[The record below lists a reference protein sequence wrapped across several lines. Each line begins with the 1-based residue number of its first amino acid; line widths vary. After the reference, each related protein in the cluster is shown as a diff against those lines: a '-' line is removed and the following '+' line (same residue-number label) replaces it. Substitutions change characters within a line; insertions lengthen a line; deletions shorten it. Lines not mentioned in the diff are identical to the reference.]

1 MDRLRLSSLI
11 LFIIPLTLTFAVEP
25 ATAVKVEIPATPTLM
40 RIPTA
45 ETLGDGGYQLSLSMI
60 RYRKKIPQNPK
71 SNPIL
76 QKVVVGDFF
85 KELHS
90 VSFEAQSYL
99 VPLKLCYG
107 ISNRLDLDLGV
118 TLSTDQGQKIIE
130 DYYEVHRG
138 EMKVA
143 RVYRQ
148 PIFDVNLGFKYIIK
162 PEMGDGLP
170 SLAVG
175 ATAELGYTGDD
186 RVDSA
191 GQFVDD
197 TPADGFPFFGMG
209 VYLAGTEKLN
219 LFKLHSGVGAYSS
232 SKLQRTADSLMVY
245 FFGGAEVAF
254 TEQLFGIGDV
264 VTKRAVNSSEM
275 GTSIAVGLKYLFGR
289 PTLNAGFGTAPELI
303 LSITSPGRKA
313 ETIKPAVP
321 GETEAPLF

>member
-1 MDRLRLSSLI
+1 MARRSELALSILLI
-11 LFIIPLTLTFAVEP
+11 ATAFTLMVEQG
-25 ATAVKVEIPATPTLM
+25 AAVKVEIPPTSTLM
-40 RIPTA
+40 RVPTA
-45 ETLGDGGYQLSLSMI
+45 ETLGEGGYQLSLGMI
-60 RYRKKIPQNPK
+60 RYREKIPQNPE
-71 SNPIL
+71 SNPIY

-99 VPLKLCYG
+99 VPLNLCYG
-107 ISNRLDLDLGV
+107 ISDRLDLNLGV
-118 TLSTDQGQKIIE
+118 LLSTDQGQKIIE
-130 DYYEVHRG
+130 DYYEVHKG

-148 PIFDVNLGFKYIIK
+148 PIFNVNLGFKYIIK

-175 ATAELGYTGDD
+175 ATAEIGYTGDD

-219 LFKLHSGVGAYSS
+219 LFKLHGGVGAYSS
-232 SKLQRTADSLMVY
+232 SKMQRTADSLMVY

-275 GTSIAVGLKYLFGR
+275 GTSIAVGLKYLIGG
-289 PTLNAGFGTAPELI
+289 PTLNGGFGTAPELI

-313 ETIKPAVP
+313 EAIKPALP